1 MEESLL
7 WIIDYYSGQNVC
19 FKVKISLIDGFL
31 FLFLQTHRFSYMWII
46 VMFLSAVWTLILT
59 APIHRRG
66 STGEQV
72 MQC

>member
-7 WIIDYYSGQNVC
+7 WIIDYYFGQNLC
-19 FKVKISLIDGFL
+19 FKVKISLIDGL
-31 FLFLQTHRFSYMWII
+31 FYKHSFSYLWII
-46 VMFLSAVWTLILT
+46 VMFVSAVWTVILT

-66 STGEQV
+66 SIGEQV